1 MMPATSYPASSS
13 KLQNQRVKPETIAI
27 LLCTFNGARFL
38 PLQLASFESQTFSDW
53 RLVASDDGSEDST
66 LALLTEFQRMH
77 GHRRVEIR
85 RGPGR
90 GFVAN
95 FLSLLC
101 DPTLTFDY
109 YAFSDQDDIW
119 GGDKLTRALSCLRHS
134 SSLMPAIY
142 CSRTRL
148 IDDNG
153 VEIGLSPLFRKKPH
167 FRNAL
172 VQSIAGGNTMVF
184 NEKARSVLM
193 KAGPDVNVPSHDWWA
208 YLATTAVGG
217 MIYYD
222 PTPTVDYRVHP
233 SNVVGSNRS
242 FGSVMRRARMIWKGR
257 FRTWNDQNIQ
267 SLDRIRD
274 LMFEENRSAL
284 ELFSRSRYLG
294 LVPRLWGLL
303 RSGVYRQTLLGNVG
317 LLFAALFRK
326 I

>member
-1 MMPATSYPASSS
+1 MMPATSYPASSGKS
-13 KLQNQRVKPETIAI
+13 QNQRAMPETIAI

-53 RLVASDDGSEDST
+53 RLFASDDGSEDNT
-66 LALLTEFQRMH
+66 VTLLTEFQRKH
-77 GHRRVEIR
+77 GHSRVEIR
-85 RGPGR
+85 RGAGR
-90 GFVAN
+90 GFAAN

-101 DPTLTFDY
+101 DPTLTSDY

-119 GGDKLTRALSCLRHS
+119 GSDKLARALSCLRHS
-134 SSLMPAIY
+134 SSPMPVIY

-148 IDDNG
+148 IDDNA
-153 VEIGLSPLFRKKPH
+153 VEIGLSPLFRKRPH

-172 VQSIAGGNTMVF
+172 VQSIAGGNTMVI

-208 YLATTAVGG
+208 YLVTTAVGG
-217 MIYYD
+217 IVRYD
-222 PTPTVDYRVHP
+222 PTPSVDYRVHP

-242 FGSVMRRARMIWKGR
+242 FGSVMRRARMVWKGR

-274 LMFEENRSAL
+274 LMLEENKAAL
-284 ELFSRSRYLG
+284 DLFNRSRYLG
-294 LVPRLWGLL
+294 LVPRLCGLL
-303 RSGVYRQTLLGNVG
+303 RSGVYRQTLLGNFA
-317 LLFAALFRK
+317 LLFAAIFRK

>member
-1 MMPATSYPASSS
+1 MSSS
-13 KLQNQRVKPETIAI
+13 KFQNQRATFETIAI

-53 RLVASDDGSEDST
+53 RLFASDDGSEDNT
-66 LALLTEFQRMH
+66 VALLTEFQRKY
-77 GHRRVEIR
+77 GHSRVEIR

-101 DPTLTFDY
+101 DPALTSDY

-119 GGDKLTRALSCLRHS
+119 SSDKLARALSCLKHS
-134 SSLMPAIY
+134 SSPIPVIY

-172 VQSIAGGNTMVF
+172 VQSIAGGNTMVL
-184 NEKARSVLM
+184 NEKARSVLI

-208 YLATTAVGG
+208 YLVTAAVGG
-217 MIYYD
+217 TICYD
-222 PTPTVDYRVHP
+222 PTPTVDYRLHP

-242 FGSVMRRARMIWKGR
+242 FGSVIRRARSIWKGR
-257 FRTWNDQNIQ
+257 FRMWSDQNIQ

-274 LMFEENRSAL
+274 LMLEENKSAL
-284 ELFSRSRYLG
+284 ELFNRSRYLG
-294 LVPRLWGLL
+294 LVPRVCGLL
-303 RSGVYRQTLLGNVG
+303 RSGVYRQTLLGNVA
-317 LLFAALFRK
+317 LLFGALFRK